1 MSART
6 LYLGN
11 KNYSSWSLRPWLV
24 LRHAGLAFDEVIIP
38 LDRPDTDTRI
48 RAASPAGR
56 VPILHDG
63 ELVIW
68 DSLSICEYAAELA
81 PAAGLWPDDRGER
94 ARARSVSSEM
104 HSGFAAMRGSLCMNI
119 RRPPSPVPSDAA
131 VDADIARIVALW
143 TECRRRSHRA
153 GDFLFGRFTIAD
165 AMFAPVVTRF
175 RSYAVPITG
184 PAAEYAEA
192 MSRLPLLQEWVAAA
206 VDEPLRI
213 EKYEHAPAR

>member
-11 KNYSSWSLRPWLV
+11 KNYSSWSLRPWLA
-24 LRHAGLAFDEVIIP
+24 LRHAGVPFDEVIIP
-38 LDRPDTDTRI
+38 LDQPDTDGRI

-68 DSLSICEYAAELA
+68 DSLAICEYAAELA
-81 PAAGLWPDDRGER
+81 PAAGLWPDDRAER
-94 ARARSVSSEM
+94 ARARAVSCEM
-104 HSGFAAMRGSLCMNI
+104 HSGFAALRTALNMNI
-119 RRPPSPVPSDAA
+119 RRPPTVVPRDAA
-131 VDADIARIVALW
+131 VEADIARIVALW
-143 TECRRRSHRA
+143 TECRRRSQGA

-175 RSYAVPITG
+175 RSYAVPIEG
-184 PAAEYAEA
+184 PAAAYAEA
-192 MSRLPLLQEWVAAA
+192 MWRLPLLKEWVAAA
-206 VDEPLRI
+206 VAEPLRI